1 MNGMTKSKVSLICCI
16 AVMLNG
22 CTALITE
29 VGTTFGPVDV
39 GGGEYVAANRTMLW
53 GSDSDKMR
61 KLLSGAALEAEE
73 FCSKQNKAAEIIE
86 RKYIG
91 CGHGCAD
98 VGKVR
103 FRCKAKQ

>member
-1 MNGMTKSKVSLICCI
+1 MNGMTKSKASLVYCI

-29 VGTTFGPVDV
+29 IGTSFGPVDV

-53 GSDSDKMR
+53 GSDNMR
-61 KLLSGAALEAEE
+61 KLLSGAELEAEE
-73 FCSKQNKAAEIIE
+73 FCLKQNKTAEIIE
-86 RKYIG
+86 RRYIG

>member
-1 MNGMTKSKVSLICCI
+1 MTKSSASLICCI

-39 GGGEYVAANRTMLW
+39 GGGQYVAANRTMLW
-53 GSDSDKMR
+53 GSDNMR
-61 KLLSGAALEAEE
+61 KLLSGAELEAEE
-73 FCSKQNKAAEIIE
+73 FCSKQNQTAEIID
-86 RKYIG
+86 RSYIG
-91 CGHGCAD
+91 CGSGCAD

>member
-1 MNGMTKSKVSLICCI
+1 MNGIIKPKPFLVCCI
-16 AVMLNG
+16 AGMLNG

-53 GSDSDKMR
+53 GSDNMR
-61 KLLSGAALEAEE
+61 RLLAGAELEAQE
-73 FCSKQNKAAEIIE
+73 FCSKQNKNATIIE
-86 RKYIG
+86 RSYIG
-91 CGHGCAD
+91 CGSGCAD

-103 FRCKAKQ
+103 FRCTPKQ